1 MGLNDRLKGSYY
13 KNYETTL
20 ASRTSIYNTINELK
34 SYYTNLVELIT
45 TTNDKISDYR
55 TDMKAKLNSIILK
68 LNVIEYNLDNF
79 QLEIDSSLEEKMK
92 KLMENYDTD
101 FVEFVNSFDINLYNH
116 TNLEDSY
123 STGSDTN
130 EQSTD
135 EYEKS
140 IEKLNTKL
148 GIRWFGGKFND
159 RLLLNKLKSML
170 HIVKLNKYEGINQE
184 DYINSNLILDIF
196 LYSSKGITWLTLG
209 RNATFGYNIKVK
221 YNSLKNT
228 NLNIKINSEN
238 YYNPKSYELN
248 EFDLNLLLDLGYTEE
263 DIIDGNVYFK
273 IKTNIPSNTYSGLDE
288 YYLNGCDNINEYN
301 SKRVIKNI
309 GERHIDYNNKDHAYN
324 MDEITDL
331 ESFREKNKI
340 NDKKTEYIQD
350 FVDENNDKSNTY
362 SDNDF
367 SLYTDI
373 NIEASSDNTKTEIIT
388 TIKRSNDNKEVI
400 GLNDNVGAIT
410 VDNSENNVDSE
421 NTLVSDI
428 NDNKID
434 ENENILYNENK
445 NRINL
450 LDHRDVGNNIGLI
463 TENENT
469 FVINNELDDNNEVVV
484 NGKDLSLKNDT
495 NPSLKNEVVNN
506 ELLDINTNGDFVEDP
521 IKISESGNSSFTP
534 NKTTKKETLINEE
547 MMLINNQ
554 NLFVIKGVEN
564 EKIIQLIEGVT
575 KVNDFIQLMDG
586 SIYIF
591 TDNGIYKTTSETN
604 YNIETTNIISG
615 KFTTVS
621 YTDDSKTSFY
631 TVSTSGSIVENTSE
645 DDYKLINFIYIY
657 DINTT
662 NIKDLNDYFNEYNL
676 DNSSIRSSDKDL
688 LNEII
693 KGDNGYK
700 LFKFDE
706 GNKWILFNRSSCTT
720 FVSTTNKLGN
730 FSKKDIIVSDYVENK
745 YGLGNNRNLFYQSNI
760 TSGYFYCLT
769 TIGNTVIAG
778 SYSDKGLYY
787 SNDNGITWIQSN
799 ITSGSFNCLT
809 TIGNTVIAGSDN
821 KGLYYSN
828 DNGIFGSVKLIKE
841 KNNLYLLEANYDRTN
856 DFIYANLYTVDTST
870 HSFDFVSN
878 IIIPSSI
885 SNISVDTLSQYINYK
900 KVDEEFGLIDFNNQ
914 IFIKAFDRVFMIDSL
929 KLTFTTSDA
938 QQFNNQVLYD
948 IRLTI
953 DDKTSWNNLNFKTS
967 NSNIDKF
974 VIKET
979 GIIDLD
985 SYEYNSDTKKL
996 ELIDV
1001 NKNIINQFFL
1011 PHQYYP
1017 KDNNITS
1024 SYIHQYKEYVS
1035 NDYLCGHL
1043 KHIYNPTK
1051 DILLNN
1057 SRYMNKNNDNLID
1070 ITGIQTNELLGNIE
1084 KYIKNLNSYKIDLNI
1099 YPTNVENMINNENKD
1114 PDLVNM

>member
-760 TSGYFYCLT
+760 TSDYFNCLT

-799 ITSGSFNCLT
+799 ITSGNFRCLT
-809 TIGNTVIAGSDN
+809 TIGNTVIAGSNYN
-821 KGLYYSN
+821 KGLYFYLKFPIILCAINLYIPSLINLN
-828 DNGIFGSVKLIKE
+828 DIDNDVENSRGIFICGTKCNTIDTQEIYELNSGSSLSLGVAGSLGLPKELIYYPDMTSLDIKYLIDNKFNYLANRIVDKYDIPIDTWVKTIGNIILNDIIVPIKAMKIVSQKGIGNNNPNDVIFVIDNDARFNNDSWE
-841 KNNLYLLEANYDRTN
+841 KIKDCVTDGN
-856 DFIYANLYTVDTST
+856 IKGIDTST
-870 HSFDFVSN
+870 NYTIPERISRINLS
-878 IIIPSSI
+878 IISPVEIES
-885 SNISVDTLSQYINYK
+885 
-900 KVDEEFGLIDFNNQ
+900 
-914 IFIKAFDRVFMIDSL
+914 
-929 KLTFTTSDA
+929 
-938 QQFNNQVLYD
+938 
-948 IRLTI
+948 
-953 DDKTSWNNLNFKTS
+953 KT
-967 NSNIDKF
+967 
-974 VIKET
+974 
-979 GIIDLD
+979 
-985 SYEYNSDTKKL
+985 
-996 ELIDV
+996 
-1001 NKNIINQFFL
+1001 
-1011 PHQYYP
+1011 
-1017 KDNNITS
+1017 
-1024 SYIHQYKEYVS
+1024 
-1035 NDYLCGHL
+1035 
-1043 KHIYNPTK
+1043 
-1051 DILLNN
+1051 
-1057 SRYMNKNNDNLID
+1057 
-1070 ITGIQTNELLGNIE
+1070 
-1084 KYIKNLNSYKIDLNI
+1084 
-1099 YPTNVENMINNENKD
+1099 
-1114 PDLVNM
+1114 